1 MSAPQPQDHGE
12 GLLALLREGDLVVEG
27 RVVTA
32 SNLTLYARVD
42 GPDGASVPCVYKPV
56 SGERP
61 LWDFPDGT
69 LAAREVAAYAVSEGG
84 GWNLVPP
91 TVLRDGPLGPGMCQ
105 QWMVVD
111 DAAAMVDVFSADPG
125 AEAPPGWRTVL
136 RGRDE
141 VGRSVVLAHL
151 DSPALRE
158 MALLDAVLNN
168 ADRKGGHV
176 LAVRGGQAVGVD
188 HGLCFHVEP
197 KLRTVLWG
205 WQGEA
210 LLPAEQD
217 RLERLAHLLEDV
229 LGEQLGLLLSPT
241 EVAELDR
248 RIDGLLHAGRFPRP
262 SRSWP
267 SIPWPAF

>member
-1 MSAPQPQDHGE
+1 VTAAESLLLDGE
-12 GLLALLREGDLVVEG
+12 LTVEG
-27 RVVTA
+27 RVVSA

-42 GPDGASVPCVYKPV
+42 GPDGSTACVYKPV

-69 LAAREVAAYAVSEGG
+69 LAGREVAAYHVARLAGLD
-84 GWNLVPP
+84 LVPP

-105 QWMVVD
+105 VWVVTD
-111 DAAAMVDVFSADPG
+111 DEKPPVDIRAVG
-125 AEAPPGWRTVL
+125 AREPGWLSVV
-136 RGRDE
+136 RGEDAGGRPVELVHRDE
-141 VGRSVVLAHL
+141 
-151 DSPALRE
+151 PALRA

-176 LAVRGGQAVGVD
+176 LRRPDGGVVGVD

-205 WQGEA
+205 WVDDP
-210 LLPAEQD
+210 LLPDEQQVLASLLTTLPAAGLEQWLSPLEVTATQ
-217 RLERLAHLLEDV
+217 RRVERLLA
-229 LGEQLGLLLSPT
+229 
-241 EVAELDR
+241 R
-248 RIDGLLHAGRFPRP
+248 GRLPRP

>member
-1 MSAPQPQDHGE
+1 VTPAESLLLDGE
-12 GLLALLREGDLVVEG
+12 LTVEG
-27 RVVTA
+27 RVVSA

-42 GPDGASVPCVYKPV
+42 GPAGSTACVYKPV

-69 LAAREVAAYAVSEGG
+69 LAGREVAAYQVARLAGLD
-84 GWNLVPP
+84 LVPP

-105 QWMVVD
+105 VWVVTD
-111 DAAAMVDVFSADPG
+111 DDRPLVDVRPVG
-125 AEAPPGWRTVL
+125 ARQDGWL
-136 RGRDE
+136 
-141 VGRSVVLAHL
+141 SVVRGEDGSGRPVELVHR
-151 DSPALRE
+151 DDPALRA

-176 LAVRGGQAVGVD
+176 LRQPDGTVVGVD

-205 WQGEA
+205 WVDEP
-210 LLPAEQD
+210 LLPHEQQMLHGLAETLPD
-217 RLERLAHLLEDV
+217 AGLE
-229 LGEQLGLLLSPT
+229 QWLSPLEAGAT
-241 EVAELDR
+241 QR
-248 RIDGLLHAGRFPRP
+248 RVERVLARGRLPRP